1 MEFAL
6 KLVVNVGIL
15 YRLMFGDD
23 ALGDLNLKMVEVARK
38 VGAASKF
45 TGSGGA
51 VVAFCPEGTS
61 QVKLLEDE
69 CQKEGFVILPIEPL
83 PSRLNEID
91 LKTLQIK

>member
-1 MEFAL
+1 
-6 KLVVNVGIL
+6 
-15 YRLMFGDD
+15 MFGDD
-23 ALGDLNLKMVEVARK
+23 ALGDVNIKMVEIARK

-51 VVAFCPEGTS
+51 VVAYCPEGAS

-69 CQKEGFVILPIEPL
+69 CHEAGFVLIPLEPF

-91 LKTLQIK
+91 LKTLQL

>member
-1 MEFAL
+1 M
-6 KLVVNVGIL
+6 

-23 ALGDLNLKMVEVARK
+23 ALGSVNIKMIEVARK

-51 VVAFCPEGTS
+51 VVAYCPEGTS

-69 CQKEGFVILPIEPL
+69 CHKEGFLLIPLEPF
-83 PSRLNEID
+83 PSRLTEID
-91 LKTLQIK
+91 MKTQQME